1 MGRIYVKN
9 NEGKYNIYSTIVDNW
24 LSEEW
29 LTYDQLVDELCK
41 EAVEEIKRKMA
52 STLTDQPLMK
62 VYPWNE
68 AVEAI
73 KEINSVFFDSAGEE
87 LEGEQHKL

>member
-24 LSEEW
+24 LSEKW

-41 EAVEEIKRKMA
+41 EAVEEVKRKMD

-62 VYPWNE
+62 VYSWNE

-73 KEINSVFFDSAGEE
+73 KEIDPDFFDSFGEE
-87 LEGEQHKL
+87 PEGEQHRL

>member
-1 MGRIYVKN
+1 MSRIYVKN

-24 LSEEW
+24 LSEKW

-41 EAVEEIKRKMA
+41 EAVEEI
-52 STLTDQPLMK
+52 
-62 VYPWNE
+62 
-68 AVEAI
+68 
-73 KEINSVFFDSAGEE
+73 NSDLFDSAGEE